1 MHHMVAGFIYVNLE
15 SRNCFLEAQVP
26 SPTCII
32 AWAADNDLY
41 VGSVQQEFIFVEAV
55 HPSTINGTLRS
66 CQ

>member
-1 MHHMVAGFIYVNLE
+1 MHHMVAGFHIYQ
-15 SRNCFLEAQVP
+15 SRIPKLFLEAQVP